1 MTPMLRALV
10 AALLAITVRIA
21 PGGIPEG
28 ADRRGV
34 SAWQQPAADATV
46 RFGTTRQGEAA
57 LLELSFA
64 GRASVRLTGS
74 RLAID
79 EPGRR
84 QIIAQV
90 EGDADGRVILSNV
103 RDAWHGLAML
113 EDGWY
118 ELTGEGPSGTGQ
130 AGERLGLR
138 AVRIDHDK
146 VPACGGGIESP
157 EDGPAP
163 RAVGTAER
171 GSITEYTLLACYT
184 SKARRAAGGRDA
196 IIARILSA
204 VTLTNTSYELSELD
218 VRVRLV
224 GTLEQEAREA
234 DSTFN
239 STLSF
244 FTASGNAS
252 YPDAEPA
259 RELLG
264 ADLMTLL
271 IDRHELCGIAWLFTG
286 SEYRGASVCS
296 WACVGSTG
304 TLAHEIGHNMGCNHD
319 RDNASS
325 STAPYGF
332 GHRFTGDDG
341 ALYRTMMAYAPGQ
354 RVARFSNP
362 DVDFAGVPT
371 GVPIGTPGE
380 AHNAQVIRDNIEV
393 LSRFR
398 TAEGRDANGNYIDD
412 AMDIAS
418 GYSRDENAD
427 GVPDEA
433 QTTVLRVGS
442 PKDLAHWPDAVTS
455 VEQAFNTAESDA
467 SQVEEVRFAS
477 GVLAASEPFTPGRRV
492 PFIQDRVRYL
502 GGFDPATGERDA
514 AGART
519 VLAGDVLG
527 NDDPGDQSTTS
538 DNTQR
543 IAQGF
548 HLTEGTLLS
557 GLHVRDVRADTDFFQ
572 GAGFL
577 LSGAGEVQ
585 FEDCVF
591 SSCSA
596 ESGGAAVHIERQARV
611 TLERCV
617 VRDTPADG
625 GPAVSLFDRAHIE
638 TIGSVFENNRAD
650 FNGAAISTFSE
661 CTVALQDSLFR
672 DNTSPHGGAISISGR
687 GGEIIGC
694 VFEGNLAE
702 GDGGALFY
710 VGDNGD
716 SIIFRDSRLV
726 RNSAVNGG
734 AAAVTGGAHLIF
746 LNSAISGNTATG
758 GGGAVFLQDH
768 QFTTSAPTVVF
779 HASSVLSNEAG
790 GNGGALLSED
800 PGSSV
805 KLVSSVLAFNVSDG
819 EGGAVLLPE
828 GATPTIDAST
838 VYGNRARHAG
848 GVSAPGASFA
858 QFTSSIYWNNIDEGT
873 DVRDANLF
881 ADGLSGFS
889 IVSHN
894 SVQDDLAGDG
904 SVYPGTANTDQPP
917 AIIRPA
923 TPGPDLL
930 WGTADD
936 DAGDWRP
943 APGSPVADAGT
954 TAWLSRDT
962 YDLDGDTDTNET
974 IPFGVDGLA
983 RIRGAGLD
991 IGAAETA
998 PGCGPADLADPFGSL
1013 DMLDI
1018 TAFITMFGAL
1028 DPGADLSADGT
1039 FDLADVVAFV
1049 GAFTGGCG

>member
-10 AALLAITVRIA
+10 AALLAITVSIA
-21 PGGIPEG
+21 PGGIPEE
-28 ADRRGV
+28 ADRLV
-34 SAWQQPAADATV
+34 VYAWQQPAADATV

-57 LLELSFA
+57 LVGLSFA

-79 EPGRR
+79 EPGRL
-84 QIIAQV
+84 QIVAQV

-103 RDAWHGLAML
+103 RYAWHGLAML

-118 ELTGEGPSGTGQ
+118 ELTGEGPSGNGQ
-130 AGERLGLR
+130 AGEGLGLR

-163 RAVGTAER
+163 RGVGTAER
-171 GSITEYTLLACYT
+171 GSISEYTLLACYT

-259 RELLG
+259 RDLLG

-332 GHRFTGDDG
+332 GHRFAGDDG
-341 ALYRTMMAYAPGQ
+341 TLYRTMMAYAPGQ

-398 TAEGRDANGNYIDD
+398 TAEGRDANGNFIDD
-412 AMDIAS
+412 SQDIAS

-442 PKDLAHWPDAVTS
+442 PADLAHWPDAVTS

-467 SQVEEVRFAS
+467 SLVEEVRFAS

-502 GGFDPATGERDA
+502 GGFNPGTGERDA
-514 AGART
+514 ADAPT

-527 NDDPGDQSTTS
+527 NDDPGDHSTTS

-577 LSGAGEVQ
+577 LSGAGEVR
-585 FEDCVF
+585 FDDCVF

-596 ESGGAAVHIERQARV
+596 ESGGAALLITNRARV
-611 TLERCV
+611 TLERCSV
-617 VRDTPADG
+617 TDTPEEG
-625 GPAVSLFDRAHIE
+625 GPAVSLFDFAHLE
-638 TIGSVFENNRAD
+638 TTGCVFENNRSV
-650 FNGAAISTFSE
+650 FVGAAVSTVNDCTIS
-661 CTVALQDSLFR
+661 LHDSVFR
-672 DNTSPHGGAISISGR
+672 NNSCSHGGALNISSG
-687 GGEIIGC
+687 GGQIDNC
-694 VFEGNLAE
+694 VFEGNHATGNGGVLHYAGMD
-702 GDGGALFY
+702 GDAITIRG
-710 VGDNGD
+710 
-716 SIIFRDSRLV
+716 SSLV
-726 RNSAVNGG
+726 RNSATTGG
-734 AAAVTGGAHLIF
+734 AVFVTGGASVGF
-746 LNSAISGNTATG
+746 VNTTVSGNAAAER
-758 GGGAVFLQDH
+758 GGAVFLQDNPH
-768 QFTTSAPTVVF
+768 TTSAPTAVF
-779 HASSVLSNEAG
+779 HASSVLGNEAG
-790 GNGGALLSED
+790 GNGGAVCSED

-838 VYGNRARHAG
+838 VYGNRALLAG

-858 QFTSSIYWNNIDEGT
+858 QLTSSIYWNNTDEGT
-873 DVRDANLF
+873 DVRDANLT
-881 ADGLSGFS
+881 ADGLTGFS

-894 SVQDDLAGDG
+894 SVQDELAADG

-954 TAWLSRDT
+954 AAWLSRDT

-998 PGCGPADLADPFGSL
+998 PGCGPADLAEPFGSL

-1018 TAFITMFGAL
+1018 TAFIAMFGAL

-1049 GAFTGGCG
+1049 GAFSGGCG